1 MTRLYSLSINV
12 DLQAKPARDVRFDQC
27 AINSIARID
36 LTFPISTM
44 GWIIEE
50 KFSFEYMLEH
60 DVSDN
65 ENKYILS
72 QLYCRSTIWYHR
84 LVQSL
89 EYLQEDIYGVF
100 ALHSIWDLACSLWRH
115 ITTSF
120 SPLFPLYLS
129 KDQLIS

>member
-50 KFSFEYMLEH
+50 KFSYGYILKYDELYLTIK
-60 DVSDN
+60 
-65 ENKYILS
+65 KYIFFYNYIVGLQS
-72 QLYCRSTIWYHR
+72 GTI
-84 LVQSL
+84 
-89 EYLQEDIYGVF
+89 D
-100 ALHSIWDLACSLWRH
+100 
-115 ITTSF
+115 
-120 SPLFPLYLS
+120 
-129 KDQLIS
+129 